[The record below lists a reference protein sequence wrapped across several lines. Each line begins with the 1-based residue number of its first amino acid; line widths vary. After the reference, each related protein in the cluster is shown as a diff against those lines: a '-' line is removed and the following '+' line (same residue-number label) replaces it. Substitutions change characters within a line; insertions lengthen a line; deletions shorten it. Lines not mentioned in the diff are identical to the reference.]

1 METHMHY
8 RIIKIATIVAIA
20 FAVVG
25 YNCSYSN
32 AGAWTLSKGKIY
44 DKLSLNYYYADD
56 QFDKNGDRLRF
67 DANGDF
73 SDINGANYIEY
84 GITDSVTLINSLYF
98 KYIEKD
104 DDLAKTTTYGIG
116 DIDLAMKVK
125 LLEGKAGIFSAQG
138 LVKIPEAYDRH
149 DRVPLG
155 NGQYDVELKLLY
167 GISLWPYLPGY
178 CGVEG
183 GYRWRF
189 SDPADEF
196 RYLVEFGIDL
206 PKDFYGRVKLDGIYS
221 IDNGTHSD
229 SGGNPTATNNF
240 DLGKLDVTLG
250 YKINPSWGVEA
261 SYTPEIYGQNT
272 AAGATY
278 TLAVTYQLR

>member
-1 METHMHY
+1 MYYMTI
-8 RIIKIATIVAIA
+8 RIATIVVMT
-20 FAVVG
+20 FAVVV
-25 YNCSYSN
+25 YNCSYSF

-44 DKLSLNYYYADD
+44 DRLSLNYYYADD

-84 GITDSVTLINSLYF
+84 GITDRVTLINSLYF

-104 DDLAKTTTYGIG
+104 DDFAKTTTYGIA

-125 LLEGKAGIFSAQG
+125 LLEGKAGILSAQG

-196 RYLVEFGIDL
+196 RYLVEFGVDL

-240 DLGKLDVTLG
+240 DLGKLDITLG

>member
-1 METHMHY
+1 MKQAIGRVLTLLG
-8 RIIKIATIVAIA
+8 IVVMMIC
-20 FAVVG
+20 
-25 YNCSYSN
+25 YNCDYSF
-32 AGAWTLSKGKIY
+32 AGAWTLGKGKIY
-44 DKLSLNYYYADD
+44 DRLSLNFYYADD
-56 QFDKNGDRLRF
+56 EFDKNGDRYRF

-84 GITDSVTLINSLYF
+84 GLTDRITLINSLYF
-98 KYIEKD
+98 KHIEKD
-104 DDLAKTTTYGIG
+104 DDYSKTTTYGIG

-125 LLEGKAGIFSAQG
+125 LMEGRGGVFSAQG
-138 LVKIPEAYDRH
+138 LVKIPEAYDKN

-155 NGQYDVELKLLY
+155 NGQYDVELKFLY

-178 CGVEG
+178 CGVEA

-189 SDPADEF
+189 SDPSDEF
-196 RYLVEFGIDL
+196 RYLIEFGMDL
-206 PKDFYGRVKLDGIYS
+206 TSDLYGRIKLDGIYS
-221 IDNGTHSD
+221 IDNGTHTD

-250 YKINPSWGVEA
+250 YKVTPTWGIET

-278 TLAVTYQLR
+278 TLAVTYQLK

>member
-1 METHMHY
+1 M
-8 RIIKIATIVAIA
+8 
-20 FAVVG
+20 
-25 YNCSYSN
+25 
-32 AGAWTLSKGKIY
+32 SKGKIY
-44 DKLSLNYYYADD
+44 DRLSLNYYYADD
-56 QFDKNGDRLRF
+56 QFNKEGDRTRF

-73 SDINGANYIEY
+73 SDINGANYLEY
-84 GITDSVTLINSLYF
+84 GITDRVTVINSLYF

-104 DDLAKTTTYGIG
+104 DDTAKTTTYGIG
-116 DIDLAMKVK
+116 DIDLALKVK
-125 LLEGKAGIFSAQG
+125 LIDGKAGIFSAQG

-167 GISLWPYLPGY
+167 GLSLWPYLPGY

-189 SDPADEF
+189 SDPSDEF
-196 RYLVEFGIDL
+196 RYLIEFGMDL
-206 PKDFYGRVKLDGIYS
+206 PMEMYGRVKLDGIYS
-221 IDNGTHSD
+221 IDNGSHLD
-229 SGGNPTATNNF
+229 GGGNPTATNNF

-250 YKINPSWGVEA
+250 YKINDSWGVEA

-278 TLAVTYQLR
+278 TMAVTYQIR